1 MSASSHHLDKPVLS
15 RSQRRERTAR
25 ALASAQ
31 STRSDSRREALLE
44 DAVRLNMTVARDVA
58 NRYRNRGIDTDDLHQ
73 VAYAALTRA
82 ARDFDPARHKDF
94 LSYAVPTIR
103 GEVKKYFRDLGWT
116 VRPPRRIQE
125 IQAQITRAEGELLQ
139 LNGRSPRPS
148 EIAGHLGADVDDV
161 VEAMSAEGCF
171 APASL
176 DRPQFRGED
185 SGTATV
191 LDLMGDEDPSWSV
204 TEARLT
210 LAPVLRTLKERD
222 RRIIYL
228 RFFEDRTQQ
237 EIADEIGVT
246 QMQVSRLLERIM
258 RDLHTRLTADDGAP
272 LAS

>member
-1 MSASSHHLDKPVLS
+1 MSASSHRLDEPSCHAASGESAPPARWPPRSPPVA
-15 RSQRRERTAR
+15 TA
-25 ALASAQ
+25 
-31 STRSDSRREALLE
+31 
-44 DAVRLNMTVARDVA
+44 AVRPPRGRRPAEHDRRARCRESLPQPRHRHRRPPPGRV
-58 NRYRNRGIDTDDLHQ
+58 RGPDQSGPRLRPGATQ
-73 VAYAALTRA
+73 
-82 ARDFDPARHKDF
+82 DF

-139 LNGRSPRPS
+139 RNGRSPRPS
-148 EIAGHLGADVDDV
+148 EIAEHLGADVDDV

-191 LDLMGDEDPSWSV
+191 LDLMGDEDPAWSV

-210 LAPVLRTLKERD
+210 LAPVRAHAQGTRPPDHLPPVLRGPDPAADRRRD
-222 RRIIYL
+222 RS
-228 RFFEDRTQQ
+228 DPD
-237 EIADEIGVT
+237 AG
-246 QMQVSRLLERIM
+246 
-258 RDLHTRLTADDGAP
+258 LTPPGTDHARPAHPAHGR
-272 LAS
+272 